1 MIYGY
6 VRVSTNHQDT
16 ELQVL
21 HLSQLAVSE
30 FMKNMPVAEQLIA
43 LC

>member
-1 MIYGY
+1 MIYGMFVY
-6 VRVSTNHQDT
+6 QQIIRIQSCN
-16 ELQVL
+16 VL